1 MTQYNLFNPY
11 IEGNMKT
18 SVKASNQLKAACK
31 IYQDVL
37 APMFLTSMPEF
48 HFSLESEKKVYNY
61 KVTENLKG
69 GDVKFKI
76 EEFNGDVD
84 SKKLLSK
91 VRELK
96 NEKKQDGG
104 KSKHKHKHK
113 KDDDDS
119 SDSSS
124 SSSDESPYRFSRY
137 CYSPYIYN
145 PYINTGYSYTLPLFN
160 PIYYDNS
167 SLFWIYRIP

>member
-1 MTQYNLFNPY
+1 MTKYNLVNPY

-18 SVKASNQLKAACK
+18 SVKANNELKAAGK
-31 IYQDVL
+31 IYQEVL

-48 HFSLESEKKVYNY
+48 NFSIEGDKKVYNY

-69 GDVKFKI
+69 GNVKFKI
-76 EEFNGDVD
+76 EEINGDVD
-84 SKKLLSK
+84 TKKLINK
-91 VRELK
+91 IRDFK

-113 KDDDDS
+113 KDDDDES

-145 PYINTGYSYTLPLFN
+145 PYINTGYYYTPLLN
-160 PIYYDNS
+160 PIFFNNESQYYI
-167 SLFWIYRIP
+167 WYR

>member
-1 MTQYNLFNPY
+1 MTKYNLVNPY

-18 SVKASNQLKAACK
+18 SVKASNQLKAAGK

-37 APMFLTSMPEF
+37 APMFLTSMPNF
-48 HFSLESEKKVYNY
+48 KFSIEGNGEIFNYN
-61 KVTENLKG
+61 VTENLKG
-69 GDVKFKI
+69 GHVKFKI

-84 SKKLLSK
+84 SRKLLSK
-91 VRELK
+91 VKELK
-96 NEKKQDGG
+96 NESKKDYQDGG
-104 KSKHKHKHK
+104 KSKHKHKK
-113 KDDDDS
+113 DDDS

-160 PIYYDNS
+160 PIYYNNY
-167 SLFWIYRIP
+167 SLFWIWH